1 MKPIVDPRHGD
12 VEDDVSST
20 KTNSL
25 LSMAGSLL
33 GEISMAKLIVAWL
46 ILFIV
51 PAVCLGS
58 HL

>member
-12 VEDDVSST
+12 VEDDASST

-33 GEISMAKLIVAWL
+33 GEITWPS
-46 ILFIV
+46 
-51 PAVCLGS
+51 
-58 HL
+58 